1 MIDDES
7 DYFSS
12 YGELHIHE
20 ILLRD
25 SQRMKTYAEVLQKN
39 EHEFRNKIVLDVGSG
54 TGFEK

>member
-1 MIDDES
+1 MFDSES

-12 YGELHIHE
+12 YGDLHIHE

-25 SQRMKTYAEVLQKN
+25 SQRMETYAQALQKN
-39 EHEFRNKIVLDVGSG
+39 EHELQDKIVLDVGAG